1 MGISN
6 PSPPPMNAESTL
18 TIADLSRYFHLPI
31 NDVSRELGVCTTVL
45 KRICRQ
51 NGISRWPHRK
61 IKSIDGLI
69 ESLEEVAA
77 TQPEDLPCIQNYL
90 DIFHQKR
97 HYLLQHP
104 NVPYQQVVS
113 KHLVNT
119 LNLRLNRDKD
129 LTEEDKIQKKSRS
142 TPSRSPPFK
151 TSPTKPISK
160 STPQSV
166 VRRRGQSGS
175 SDVLSS
181 SQERLVIH
189 TLANFKRRDPHHAS
203 LEDGQIFSDFL
214 DSLNVP
220 DSTFCALPKFK
231 NPMGA
236 PSRLLV

>member
-77 TQPEDLPCIQNYL
+77 TQPSDLACIQKYL
-90 DIFHQKR
+90 DLFQQKR
-97 HYLLQHP
+97 LFLLQHP
-104 NVPYQQVVS
+104 NVPYQKVVS

-119 LNLRLNRDKD
+119 LNMRLNKDKETAD
-129 LTEEDKIQKKSRS
+129 EEKTHTKSRS
-142 TPSRSPPFK
+142 APISPLK
-151 TSPTKPISK
+151 ISPTRTIHK
-160 STPQSV
+160 SLLTSAS
-166 VRRRGQSGS
+166 RHRGAYCQT
-175 SDVLSS
+175 DVLSS
-181 SQERLVIH
+181 SQEHLVIL
-189 TLANFKRRDPHHAS
+189 TLANFKRPSDPHRAS
-203 LEDGQIFSDFL
+203 LEEGQIFSDFL
-214 DSLNVP
+214 DSLNV
-220 DSTFCALPKFK
+220 
-231 NPMGA
+231 
-236 PSRLLV
+236 